1 MPVNY
6 RVSGDVD
13 ITPAIGPGRHD
24 WSMLERGIIRDENA
38 KARKA
43 AEEAAAQAAKA
54 KQAAEE
60 AKYAPEFVNDIEYND
75 AIQKKGQEV
84 LRYSADAYKKGTIGS
99 PEYNFNIGQMKNQ
112 TALISGKAK
121 AAIDAAKQSY
131 QNVDQ
136 LPRYVDKTKLNT
148 KIYDAAHPKQKDTTS
163 LKLFNQ
169 PFNDLPPE
177 RQKEV
182 LSRIPKGINPD
193 EVDMEGID
201 PKFVADI
208 PTNYYDAINSRDM
221 YADKIKDL
229 GVKVHT
235 SENMFGVADPNDGTA
250 LGQMI
255 RSDST
260 KAKFFKPLTDKKGNV
275 TRWVPGV
282 TDEAAAYMLDND
294 PEVKGDAEHKYQKY
308 LEAETAARI
317 SNGVQ
322 GSIGE
327 VYNDVKRNTDARK
340 FMLDYAKR
348 NMEQFNEVSADTGL
362 KQGYKYDK
370 SDGSKDEEF
379 SATKVTNQ
387 KRNFNVED
395 PNTGKVDVRTGDVP
409 EEYRLAGKKID
420 TPLMINSSKIIE
432 EGTNRKIKGAESLGD
447 KKVYATRVMLLP
459 TNAKTNQIVQGSTEN
474 LKKNPDIIWKQ
485 YLGGTMDDKKKV
497 EGKEVDVKKSVIIP
511 YDEVSNDVKA
521 KFGFDLDEREASEIS
536 DLELTSI
543 IKQKYPNASPQEKVK
558 IFNQIR
564 GR

>member
-1 MPVNY
+1 
-6 RVSGDVD
+6 
-13 ITPAIGPGRHD
+13 
-24 WSMLERGIIRDENA
+24 
-38 KARKA
+38 
-43 AEEAAAQAAKA
+43 
-54 KQAAEE
+54 
-60 AKYAPEFVNDIEYND
+60 
-75 AIQKKGQEV
+75 
-84 LRYSADAYKKGTIGS
+84 
-99 PEYNFNIGQMKNQ
+99 
-112 TALISGKAK
+112 
-121 AAIDAAKQSY
+121 
-131 QNVDQ
+131 
-136 LPRYVDKTKLNT
+136 
-148 KIYDAAHPKQKDTTS
+148 
-163 LKLFNQ
+163 
-169 PFNDLPPE
+169 
-177 RQKEV
+177 
-182 LSRIPKGINPD
+182 
-193 EVDMEGID
+193 
-201 PKFVADI
+201 
-208 PTNYYDAINSRDM
+208 M

-260 KAKFFKPLTDKKGNV
+260 KAKFFKPVTDKKGNV

-348 NMEQFNEVSADTGL
+348 NMEQFNEVSTDTGL

-370 SDGSKDEEF
+370 ADGSKDEEF

-409 EEYRLAGKKID
+409 EEYRLSGKKID

-432 EGTNRKIKGAESLGD
+432 EGTNKKIKGAESLGD

-459 TNAKTNQIVQGSTEN
+459 TNAKTNQIVQGSTDN
-474 LKKNPDIIWKQ
+474 LKKNPDIVWKQ
-485 YLGGTMDDKKKV
+485 YLGGTMDDVKKV
-497 EGKEVDVKKSVIIP
+497 EGKEVEVKKSVIIP

-543 IKQKYPNASPQEKVK
+543 IKQKYPKASPQEKVK
-558 IFNQIR
+558 IFNQLR